1 MSNSDRLQTLEE
13 LCAHQASEIDAL
25 SDVVR
30 EQGKEIDLLKQAMLR
45 FRDRLT
51 EVEDAGP
58 HANTK
63 PPHY

>member
-1 MSNSDRLQTLEE
+1 MQALEE
-13 LCAHQASEIDAL
+13 LCAHQASEIDTL

-30 EQGKEIDLLKQAMLR
+30 EQGKEIDLLKQAILR

-51 EVEDAGP
+51 EVEDAGTGP
-58 HANTK
+58 YANTK